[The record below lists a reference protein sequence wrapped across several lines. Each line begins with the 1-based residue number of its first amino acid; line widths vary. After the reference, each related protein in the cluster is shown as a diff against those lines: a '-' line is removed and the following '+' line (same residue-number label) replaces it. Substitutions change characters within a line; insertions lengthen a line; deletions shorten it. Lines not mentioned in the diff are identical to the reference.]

1 MHVEIEATNQCNTR
15 CLHCPHEA
23 ISRPMGKMDEETFNE
38 VIRKV
43 RAYSPHFSVEFAG
56 MGEPLLNPLIYKFVE
71 ELSPDFPTTIT
82 TNASALTTR
91 NAEKL
96 IEAGLNY
103 LTISFNGEDPV
114 IYELMMGGL
123 DFERAT
129 ANLKKVV
136 SLSQGSQLQVRANV
150 SVTRQTQER
159 LADIK
164 NYLNQAGVDGIF
176 FSKCHHRGGFLKG
189 DVVCTTPMPQD
200 EPYRCDI
207 FDQTLFVAWTGEVL
221 SCCHDLAGEN
231 IIGDLKT
238 ESVEE
243 ILTRKRKIS
252 ADGVKF
258 RICEHCNDLYRFM
271 KDPTPDGRSIA
282 DWVYD
287 LYTPGKNNHG
297 QPQVEPPVSAN
308 GEFSSL
314 GRWLYRVYEHED
326 RGIHMLAQ
334 LQHQLNEQKTINA
347 ALKDAQTAPVQ
358 QNSPEV
364 QALRAE
370 LDEIYGSHL
379 WRWIVKFRNARLAV
393 IPQGSRREKFWM
405 RFLGAIDR

>member
-1 MHVEIEATNQCNTR
+1 
-15 CLHCPHEA
+15 
-23 ISRPMGKMDEETFNE
+23 
-38 VIRKV
+38 V
-43 RAYSPHFSVEFAG
+43 RSYSPHFSVEFAG

-71 ELSPDFPTTIT
+71 ELSPDSPTTIT

-103 LTISFNGEDPV
+103 LTISFNGEDPMV
-114 IYELMMGGL
+114 YELMMGGL

-136 SLSQGSQLQVRANV
+136 TLSQGTQLQVRANV

-164 NYLNQAGVDGIF
+164 DYLNQAGVEGIF

-189 DVVCTTPMPQD
+189 DVVCTTPMPED

-243 ILTRKRKIS
+243 ILARKNQIS
-252 ADGVKF
+252 AEGVKF
-258 RICEHCNDLYRFM
+258 RICQNCNDLYRFM
-271 KDPTPDGRSIA
+271 KDSTPDGRPIA
-282 DWVYD
+282 DWIYD
-287 LYTPGKNNHG
+287 LYTSDQGNHR
-297 QPQVEPPVSAN
+297 QQQAMQTVVAN
-308 GEFSSL
+308 GEVSSL
-314 GRWLYRVYEHED
+314 ARWLYQVYEQEG
-326 RGIHMLAQ
+326 RGVHMLAL
-334 LQHQLNEQKTINA
+334 LQRHLNEQKTINA
-347 ALKDAQTAPVQ
+347 ALEDVQPAPAQQT
-358 QNSPEV
+358 SDEI

-379 WRWIVKFRNARLAV
+379 WRWIVKFRNTRLAV
-393 IPQGSRREKFWM
+393 IPHGSRREKLWM
-405 RFLGAIDR
+405 RFLGVIDR